1 MDAYSWLRRSISK
14 LKKTSLPSTTTTTTA
29 AAAASAA
36 KSSKI
41 KTKEE
46 EEDEQLYGVT
56 EQLAEF
62 IKSFSLETFT
72 NFSLIDEERS
82 SVDGEDSG
90 NLSKDLSDW
99 QEKHAMLVLSRI
111 KELAQLRF
119 WLCPR
124 YLKEREFWRI
134 YFSLVRSYVIEYE
147 LRAVRLAKL
156 EQMRM
161 GNETVS
167 NNSSACEV
175 EMSEAKFS
183 SETSTQQK

>member
-14 LKKTSLPSTTTTTTA
+14 LKKTSLPSTTTTADA
-29 AAAASAA
+29 AAAA
-36 KSSKI
+36 KSSKT
-41 KTKEE
+41 KTKE

-72 NFSLIDEERS
+72 NFSLTDEERS
-82 SVDGEDSG
+82 NVDGDDSG

-119 WLCPR
+119 RLCPR

-134 YFSLVRSYVIEYE
+134 YFSLIRSYVIEYE

-183 SETSTQQK
+183 SETSTEQK

>member
-1 MDAYSWLRRSISK
+1 MDAYSWLRRNISK
-14 LKKTSLPSTTTTTTA
+14 LKRTSLPSTT
-29 AAAASAA
+29 AAASDSAA
-36 KSSKI
+36 KGSKI
-41 KTKEE
+41 KTKE

-82 SVDGEDSG
+82 SVDGDDSG

-119 WLCPR
+119 RLCPR

-183 SETSTQQK
+183 SETSTEQK